1 MFTVIQAGKA
11 VVIGGGEDDFSTFTK
26 NISPFIFCP
35 KDVTNNG
42 WTMNIGNILGPMSW
56 AGKVKVPCI
65 IGNIDNPGNIV
76 SPILNGG
83 CGTLTVQY
91 GTDMVPTMGAK
102 NGLKYKIEVK
112 DRTGIVKFTKEVFN
126 PLEEL
131 VQRKI
136 MNLLLSDYSQRGSDS
151 QLSGNPIAVG
161 ST

>member
-1 MFTVIQAGKA
+1 
-11 VVIGGGEDDFSTFTK
+11 
-26 NISPFIFCP
+26 
-35 KDVTNNG
+35 
-42 WTMNIGNILGPMSW
+42 MNIGNILGPMSW